1 MVVTAT
7 LLATVAGCSDDEACA
22 SCEDGDGDGAATGSG
37 GSGGGAVCAETTGEL
52 RGTVSLFAAPGS
64 PDSLAAPNAT
74 LELRRE
80 PLDTPIHAMAD
91 DQSTYLVELPAGSW
105 IVGGTSED
113 GYCKTFMPK
122 TAEVEA
128 CGTTDLDVVLEACVN

>member
-22 SCEDGDGDGAATGSG
+22 SCEDGDGAAT

-52 RGTVSLFAAPGS
+52 RGTVSLFAAPGA

-91 DQSTYLVELPAGSW
+91 DQSTFLVELPAGSW